1 MINRSVDILQTTAIF
16 QQLLCAFTRPLLWC
30 KPVISLY
37 STGTHEELM
46 SLHISAK
53 TLSTMAAACARVTPS
68 KSLHSALTSTLI
80 TQSGGDISLTATD
93 AINSLTMKATSSSYT
108 IDTDFSVCVDSK
120 KFSEALKAMPQSND
134 ISLHTEESESAA
146 SLVIS
151 HGKSKIKLPCFSA
164 DEFPEP
170 MPMDTS
176 FETVKFSDL
185 KPLFQGVLYAASDDS
200 ARANL
205 CSVYLHTKDGHL
217 LSAATDGH
225 RLARASRAKTEG
237 EAVTALSSLFTR
249 DSVLEVMKGDY
260 NYAQVGAQYARFISE
275 GDIKASYMCRL
286 LNEKFPPYEAVIPK
300 SNTYALT
307 APVADLKSALTR
319 MMVIADDKMHPV
331 SLVIETDSLGLTSL
345 HLESKND
352 HGVTKEQIQV
362 ISTEGEANGSIGF
375 SVKYLQ
381 DAISRVTTENL
392 VLRLNPALKSAAIIH
407 DDGPQDKTAVLS
419 IVMPRRA

>member
-1 MINRSVDILQTTAIF
+1 
-16 QQLLCAFTRPLLWC
+16 
-30 KPVISLY
+30 
-37 STGTHEELM
+37 
-46 SLHISAK
+46 
-53 TLSTMAAACARVTPS
+53 
-68 KSLHSALTSTLI
+68 
-80 TQSGGDISLTATD
+80 
-93 AINSLTMKATSSSYT
+93 
-108 IDTDFSVCVDSK
+108 
-120 KFSEALKAMPQSND
+120 
-134 ISLHTEESESAA
+134 
-146 SLVIS
+146 
-151 HGKSKIKLPCFSA
+151 
-164 DEFPEP
+164 
-170 MPMDTS
+170 
-176 FETVKFSDL
+176 
-185 KPLFQGVLYAASDDS
+185 
-200 ARANL
+200 
-205 CSVYLHTKDGHL
+205 
-217 LSAATDGH
+217 
-225 RLARASRAKTEG
+225 
-237 EAVTALSSLFTR
+237 
-249 DSVLEVMKGDY
+249 
-260 NYAQVGAQYARFISE
+260 
-275 GDIKASYMCRL
+275 MCRL